1 MRWQRSGSYN
11 GGESCAFRVFSL
23 RSLSVR
29 WKFVAIGQVRI
40 VRSTHSPE
48 IVGDVRAE
56 KRERVVGGDGTF
68 IETLSGPQRGEEV
81 NRHLLPLLR
90 PRTVANSGQTFVTA
104 SIGRTVSP
112 ILSPSLLFPVAR
124 SEVLPTRNFI
134 TSNKLSILF
143 IIITI
148 RLSNNNTN
156 FYYLYFYVFQ
166 DFSVTNCSYKTK
178 RKRSPKENRNNVCI
192 PFVRQT
198 YRGRCYYHL
207 SPYVSLATFSISL
220 CSRNIVIARYTL
232 WLTPF
237 VPHSITS
244 KEITL
249 YLNQKA
255 LLSKPD
261 IISVPPRYSI
271 DLTRI
276 HRTIRKPLYRTN
288 ETTWHNHRRFNS
300 NLRTSLTIR

>member
-1 MRWQRSGSYN
+1 M
-11 GGESCAFRVFSL
+11 
-23 RSLSVR
+23 
-29 WKFVAIGQVRI
+29 AIGQVRI

-148 RLSNNNTN
+148 RLFNNNTN

-178 RKRSPKENRNNVCI
+178 RERSPK
-192 PFVRQT
+192 
-198 YRGRCYYHL
+198 
-207 SPYVSLATFSISL
+207 
-220 CSRNIVIARYTL
+220 
-232 WLTPF
+232 
-237 VPHSITS
+237 
-244 KEITL
+244 K
-249 YLNQKA
+249 K
-255 LLSKPD
+255 
-261 IISVPPRYSI
+261 
-271 DLTRI
+271 
-276 HRTIRKPLYRTN
+276 
-288 ETTWHNHRRFNS
+288 
-300 NLRTSLTIR
+300 